1 MKRTLLLTLSV
12 ALLALTAQAQ
22 PTPNAWINE
31 IHYDDTGGGS
41 DFIEV
46 IVEDAGT
53 VDLSLLDIELYRDA
67 GTRYGPIGDLDTDF
81 VAEST
86 VGDFTIYTW
95 ENELQNGPS
104 DGLALCYDD
113 MPLQVLSYEGTFDGT
128 EDCATDETSAE
139 IGVSEDGANANT
151 TSLQLE
157 GTGTVYSN
165 FTWTGPITNT
175 KGAPNTGQSLSSDP
189 GDPGCNSIAE
199 LKNFFGT
206 DDVVKYN
213 WDEGAGMFVLDEEL
227 TEDVDIIEIVD
238 IQYKLGSDGEPD
250 PSEPIAVTWS
260 LKEGATAYAVSG
272 IAVKQ
277 GQPCPSESDLVDYGG
292 DPVTAGGTIKVEGT
306 AISYIAF
313 GIVPLENECKSTI
326 VADLDNSTG
335 EVVFKNDYGITELYF
350 HLPDTDGLPDSGQPA
365 VEGLLIDNV
374 TGLDDISGTDDFD
387 YYYASSGTD
396 PGEVVV
402 TFKDDPNTEDQQ
414 RFFLIAYSANSA
426 GNATTRQ
433 QEENPK
439 NTDPVC
445 RTVIDPPFPMEQ
457 ATTRFAVGGSY
468 PNPFTAST
476 TIRFDLP
483 EPAEVNLAV
492 YNVMGQK
499 VAQLVDE
506 RLQKGPHAV
515 AWDGRSNGGAR
526 LSSGLYFYRLT
537 AGDRTEVHRLTLVR

>member
-1 MKRTLLLTLSV
+1 M
-12 ALLALTAQAQ
+12 
-22 PTPNAWINE
+22 
-31 IHYDDTGGGS
+31 
-41 DFIEV
+41 
-46 IVEDAGT
+46 
-53 VDLSLLDIELYRDA
+53 
-67 GTRYGPIGDLDTDF
+67 
-81 VAEST
+81 
-86 VGDFTIYTW
+86 
-95 ENELQNGPS
+95 
-104 DGLALCYDD
+104 
-113 MPLQVLSYEGTFDGT
+113 
-128 EDCATDETSAE
+128 
-139 IGVSEDGANANT
+139 
-151 TSLQLE
+151 
-157 GTGTVYSN
+157 
-165 FTWTGPITNT
+165 
-175 KGAPNTGQSLSSDP
+175 SSDP
-189 GDPGCNSIAE
+189 GPNCNSIASLE
-199 LKNFFGT
+199 AFFGT

-227 TEDVDIIEIVD
+227 TEDVDIID
-238 IQYKLGSDGEPD
+238 IIDIEYKLKSDGTPD
-250 PSEPIAVTWS
+250 YSEPIAVTWS
-260 LKEGATAYAVSG
+260 LKEGTTAYAVSG

-374 TGLDDISGTDDFD
+374 TGLDNISGTDDFD
-387 YYYASSGTD
+387 HYYASSGTD

-433 QEENPK
+433 QEEDPE

-468 PNPFTAST
+468 PNPFTGST

-499 VAQLVDE
+499 VAQLVDR